1 MFRGPPPSYSRTS
14 NTAGSKNE
22 GTGTGNEAKGG
33 SAYAWGPEPQFSQT
47 ADFNSQP
54 VFKTQ
59 SAEDER
65 RNRRRSAAAAAAQT
79 AFDEEGEFWARFV
92 MVTVVVVVGVSVG
105 SLVVGMMDSQ
115 PKGGGMVR
123 GDGTMR
129 RSESGT
135 KKKDPG

>member
-1 MFRGPPPSYSRTS
+1 MFRGPPPSYSKTS
-14 NTAGSKNE
+14 TSKSQSDSTSDPSRE
-22 GTGTGNEAKGG
+22 G

-54 VFKTQ
+54 VFRTQ
-59 SAEDER
+59 SVEDER

-92 MVTVVVVVGVSVG
+92 MVTVVLVVGVSVG
-105 SLVVGMMDSQ
+105 SLVVGMLDSQ

-123 GDGTMR
+123 GDGTLR
-129 RSESGT
+129 RPEGGS
-135 KKKDPG
+135 KKKEAG